1 MRKAFTMVELV
12 LVIVV
17 IGILS
22 AIAIPRLSVTRDD
35 AKITNTKSVVAN
47 VRTALSSEIQK
58 KILKGDFTPI
68 TNVGGETN
76 EYNKPIFNYFDNNT
90 SLSRV
95 LEYPIRSCKD
105 ENAKGCWMKTGE
117 KEYTYYFPAAVAAQV
132 GTDSVK
138 FTVNNGRFEC
148 DSNAP
153 IKACMALE
161 R

>member
-12 LVIVV
+12 LVIVT
-17 IGILS
+17 IGILA

-35 AKITNTKSVVAN
+35 AKITNAKSVVAN

-58 KILKGDFTPI
+58 KILKGDYKPI
-68 TNVGGETN
+68 TNVGGVTN
-76 EYNKPIFNYFDNNT
+76 AYNTDIFDVFDGNT
-90 SLSRV
+90 TDRV

-105 ENAKGCWMKTGE
+105 KNAKGCWMKTGE
-117 KEYTYYFPAAVAAQV
+117 KEYTYYFPEAVVHQV
-132 GTDSVK
+132 GTSSVK

-148 DSNAP
+148 DSAAP
-153 IKACMALE
+153 IEACMALE